1 MTAPTI
7 HLRSPELRQRAHLL
21 IDRTPDEWVVTVKP
35 PTRTLDQN
43 AKLWA
48 MLSDVSRQVE
58 WHGTTLT
65 PDEWKDVFTA
75 ALKRTKVVPGIDGG
89 FVVLGQRTSTMGKAL
104 FAELI
109 ELIYAFGADQAVQ
122 WTDPAERKAG

>member
-1 MTAPTI
+1 MTDPTI
-7 HLRSPELRQRAHLL
+7 YLRSPELRERAHLM
-21 IDRTPDEWVVTVKP
+21 IDLAPDEWAVTVKP

-48 MLSDVSRQVE
+48 MLSDVSAQVE

-65 PDEWKDVFTA
+65 PDNWKDVFTA

-109 ELIYAFGADQAVQ
+109 ELIYAFGAERGVT
-122 WTDPAERKAG
+122 WTDPAERKAS